1 MLVTFVALCC
11 TTLMG
16 EPMNKEKIMEL
27 YARFVAPGKVEMY
40 KKYDI
45 ALVQHKRRGVFLYDI
60 SGKRY
65 INCHCNGGVFNLG
78 HRNKKIMDAIKKAMQ
93 RYDIGNHHLISKPK
107 AMLAQKLAATMPAG
121 LNQVVYGVS
130 GGEAI
135 DTAIKIA
142 RAVTGRPQIISA
154 IGGYHGHTGFALATG
169 DEKFKKPFEPLA
181 PGFLQVPFNDVTAM
195 EAAIDEHTAAVILET
210 IPATLGIVVPD
221 KDYFK
226 NVAQLCY
233 AKGALLILDEVQTGF
248 GRTGKLWGFEHFDVV
263 PDIVVLGKGMSGG
276 IYPITATIYKEDYAF
291 FFKENP
297 FIHISTFGG
306 SEIGCFASLAVLD
319 MCDSS
324 FLNHVNQI
332 ADYFS
337 KELNALSSQYPKAS
351 FWVRGLGLMMGLAFN
366 DEMTALFMVKLLFDN
381 GVYVVYSGNDPKVI
395 QFLPPLIITHRE
407 ADLVIAAIEKSLQA
421 LSQ

>member
-1 MLVTFVALCC
+1 
-11 TTLMG
+11 
-16 EPMNKEKIMEL
+16 MNKEKIMDL
-27 YARFVAPGKVEMY
+27 YARFVSPGKVLMY

-45 ALVQHKRRGVFLYDI
+45 ALVPHKRQGVFIYDI
-60 SGKRY
+60 TGKRY
-65 INCHCNGGVFNLG
+65 INCHCNGGVFNVG
-78 HRNKKIMDAIKKAMQ
+78 HRNKKIMDAVKKAMQ
-93 RYDIGNHHLISKPK
+93 RYDIGNHHLISQPK

-142 RAVTGRPQIISA
+142 RAVTGRPKIISA
-154 IGGYHGHTGFALATG
+154 VGGYHGHTGFALAAG

-181 PGFLQVPFNDVTAM
+181 PGFLQVPFNDIEAM
-195 EAAIDEHTAAVILET
+195 KAVIDEQTAAVILET

-226 NVAQLCY
+226 KVSEFCHS
-233 AKGALLILDEVQTGF
+233 KGALLIIDEVQTGF

-306 SEIGCFASLAVLD
+306 SEIGCFAAMAVLD

-324 FLNHVNQI
+324 LLSHVNKMAQ
-332 ADYFS
+332 YFI
-337 KELNALSSQYPKAS
+337 KKLTALSSQYSKSS
-351 FWVRGLGLMMGLAFN
+351 FSVRGLGLMMGLAFA
-366 DEMTALFMVKLLFDN
+366 DETTALFMVKLLFDN
-381 GVYVVYSGNDPKVI
+381 GVYVVYSGNDPRVI
-395 QFLPPLIITHRE
+395 QFLPPLIITQRE
-407 ADLVIAAIEKSLQA
+407 ADLVIAAVEKSLKA
-421 LSQ
+421 LS

>member
-1 MLVTFVALCC
+1 
-11 TTLMG
+11 
-16 EPMNKEKIMEL
+16 MNKEKIMDL
-27 YARFVAPGKVEMY
+27 YARHVSPGKVEMY

-45 ALVQHKRRGVFLYDI
+45 VLVPHKRRGVFLYDI
-60 SGKRY
+60 TGKRY
-65 INCHCNGGVFNLG
+65 INCHCNGGVFNVG
-78 HRNKKIMDAIKKAMQ
+78 HRNKKILDAVKKAMQ
-93 RYDIGNHHLISKPK
+93 RYDIGNHHLISQPK
-107 AMLAQKLAATMPAG
+107 AMLAQKLADMMPPG

-142 RAVTGRPQIISA
+142 RAVTGRPNIISA
-154 IGGYHGHTGFALATG
+154 IGGYHGHTGLALATG
-169 DEKFKKPFEPLA
+169 DEKFKKPFEPLS
-181 PGFLQVPFNDVTAM
+181 PGFMQVPFNDVDAM
-195 EAAIDEHTAAVILET
+195 KAAIGEHTAAVILET
-210 IPATLGIVVPD
+210 IPATSGIVVPH

-226 NVAQLCY
+226 EVSRLCHSH
-233 AKGALLILDEVQTGF
+233 GALLIMDEVQTGF

-276 IYPITATIYKEDYAF
+276 IYPITATVYKEDYAF

-306 SEIGCFASLAVLD
+306 SEIGCFAAMAVLD
-319 MCDSS
+319 MCDSKL
-324 FLNHVNQI
+324 LNHVNEM
-332 ADYFS
+332 AHYFTQKLS
-337 KELNALSSQYPKAS
+337 LLSSKHPKAS
-351 FWVRGLGLMMGLAFN
+351 FTVRGLGLMMGLAFN

-395 QFLPPLIITHRE
+395 QFLPPLIITKRE
-407 ADLVIAAIEKSLQA
+407 ADLVIAAVAKSLQA